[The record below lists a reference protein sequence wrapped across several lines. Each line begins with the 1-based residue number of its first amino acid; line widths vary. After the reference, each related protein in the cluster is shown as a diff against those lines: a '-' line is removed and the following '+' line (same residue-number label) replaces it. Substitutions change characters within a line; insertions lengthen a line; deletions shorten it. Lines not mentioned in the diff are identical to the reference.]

1 MIWIKVDES
10 SELSVGYSQ
19 GGVRSTVGWGCHPVT
34 GAALKNNLGGGL
46 NHWNDRKNI
55 EAKTRY

>member
-1 MIWIKVDES
+1 M
-10 SELSVGYSQ
+10 
-19 GGVRSTVGWGCHPVT
+19 GWGCHPVN

-55 EAKTRY
+55 EAKTRYWYMGLKCHHLVAEGNVRMG